1 MEKSTDSNIIA
12 DISAFFETRPE
23 VVAVYVFGSYASGRQ
38 LSGSDV
44 DIGILFDEQV
54 NVSYTDHMDHYIAQ
68 LSRICRKDIHPVV
81 MNTAPEML
89 AEQILGQGRCIHEK
103 DHKQLAR
110 YKMKMLS
117 MILDFNYYKKMIQ
130 TGLVRKISGSSNG

>member
-1 MEKSTDSNIIA
+1 MIQE
-12 DISAFFETRPE
+12 ISAFFENRPE
-23 VVAVYVFGSYASGRQ
+23 VAAVYLFGSYASGRQ
-38 LSGSDV
+38 LIESDI

-54 NVSYTDHMDHYIAQ
+54 DTPYTDSIDQYIAA

-81 MNTAPEML
+81 MNTAGEML
-89 AEQILGQGRCIHEK
+89 AGQILEKGRCIHEK

-117 MILDFNYYKKMIQ
+117 MIADFNYYKQMIQ
-130 TGLVRKISGSSNG
+130 AGLIRKISGSCNG